1 MLAAA
6 MTVQSVALIG
16 ALCDVVSHQT
26 LEHQNIRTSEHH
38 NCASNQIITE
48 QILGG
53 RHTPAAGPFSVR
65 DRTIPL
71 NFLLIPTSGRGR
83 TSQAHLRPAAGPGQ
97 VGSGTKL
104 PVHCVQ
110 CSTLSTHCTPLTG
123 GGTSRNFTFINFS
136 FHYNQK
142 HVT

>member
-26 LEHQNIRTSEHH
+26 ALRTSEHH

-53 RHTPAAGPFSVR
+53 RHTPALSVR
-65 DRTIPL
+65 DRTKPL

-123 GGTSRNFTFINFS
+123 RGTSRNFTFINFS

-142 HVT
+142 HVK

>member
-26 LEHQNIRTSEHH
+26 ALRTSEHH

-104 PVHCVQ
+104 PVHCTVQ
-110 CSTLSTHCTPLTG
+110 YTLHTLYTPDRWG
-123 GGTSRNFTFINFS
+123 HI
-136 FHYNQK
+136 
-142 HVT
+142 

>member
-6 MTVQSVALIG
+6 MTVQSVALM
-16 ALCDVVSHQT
+16 LSVVMAECCESPDS
-26 LEHQNIRTSEHH
+26 LEHH

-83 TSQAHLRPAAGPGQ
+83 SSQAHLRPAAGPGQ
-97 VGSGTKL
+97 A
-104 PVHCVQ
+104 
-110 CSTLSTHCTPLTG
+110 
-123 GGTSRNFTFINFS
+123 R
-136 FHYNQK
+136 
-142 HVT
+142 